1 MLLLYHVFQ
10 YSMIRSLFSRFNHSS
25 QENLQFVNIS
35 MDYGQFSNAYQYFF
49 DDGTL
54 NAIII
59 VRNGSEVIEKRG

>member
-1 MLLLYHVFQ
+1 
-10 YSMIRSLFSRFNHSS
+10 
-25 QENLQFVNIS
+25 